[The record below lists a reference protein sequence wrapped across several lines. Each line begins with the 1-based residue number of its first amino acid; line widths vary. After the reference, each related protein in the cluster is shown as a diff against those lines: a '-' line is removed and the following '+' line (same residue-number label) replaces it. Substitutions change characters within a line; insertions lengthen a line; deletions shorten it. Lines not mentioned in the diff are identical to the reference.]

1 MQDATI
7 KTDKLRIVHLNE
19 EALWRVSLDGGTGN
33 VIDAAMTAE
42 LTEFFRAAANEP
54 RLRAIVLTAEGDHFS
69 FGASVE
75 EHRPGSVA
83 DMLSGFHAL
92 FREIA
97 ACGVP
102 VIAAVRGVCLGGGL
116 ELVAFCHR
124 IIAHPAARFAQPEIS
139 LGVFAPV
146 GSAILADRVGRGAA
160 DDMLLSGRQ
169 VKCEEASALGLV
181 DAVDEQP
188 EAAALAWAEKHLQ
201 PRSGI
206 ALRHATRAARFEFMA
221 RFEATIAALERS
233 YLDELMTTA
242 DAVEGISAF
251 LDKRD
256 PKWSHA

>member
-7 KTDKLRIVHLNE
+7 KTDKLRIAHLND
-19 EALWRVSLDGGTGN
+19 EALWRVALDAGKGN

-42 LTEFFRAAANEP
+42 LTALFREAAREP

-75 EHRPGSVA
+75 EHRPAQVA
-83 DMLSGFHAL
+83 DMLAGFHGL
-92 FREIA
+92 FGEIA
-97 ACGVP
+97 RCGVP

-124 IIAHPAARFAQPEIS
+124 VFAHPEARFAQPEIS

-160 DDMLLSGRQ
+160 DDLLLSGRQ
-169 VKCEEASALGLV
+169 VKCAEAHAMGLV

-188 EAAALAWAEKHLQ
+188 EAAALAWAEKYLQ
-201 PRSGI
+201 PRSGA
-206 ALRHATRAARFEFMA
+206 ALRHATRAARFEFMQ
-221 RFEATIAALERS
+221 RFDATIEALERT
-233 YLDELMTTA
+233 YLDDLMATH

-251 LDKRD
+251 LEKRD
-256 PKWSHA
+256 PRWSHT